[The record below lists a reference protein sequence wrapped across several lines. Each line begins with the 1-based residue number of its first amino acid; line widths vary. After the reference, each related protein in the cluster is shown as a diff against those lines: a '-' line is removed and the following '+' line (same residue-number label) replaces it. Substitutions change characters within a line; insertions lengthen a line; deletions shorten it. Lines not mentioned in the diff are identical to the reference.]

1 MVHAEAFSRPLSRN
15 EVVGLIFR
23 LTIFG
28 AVTYFTIKWMVDAID
43 PTRKQKVEAQKQAE
57 KLMKQIGVK
66 NVKLSE
72 YEMSIAAHL
81 VDPLNMH
88 VTWSDIAG
96 LDDVITD
103 LKDTVILP
111 IKKKHLFENSRL
123 LQPPKGVLL
132 YGPPGCGKTLIA
144 KATAKEA
151 GCRFINLQPS
161 TLTDKWYGESQKL
174 AAAVFSLAI
183 KLQPSIIFIDEIDS
197 FLRNRSSSDH
207 EATAMMKAQFM
218 SLWDGLDTD
227 HSCQVIVMGATNRP
241 QDLDSA
247 IMRRMPTRF
256 HINQPLVCFCMKS
269 LPDSNMA
276 LTRHIA
282 PSCPI
287 HDEDEIRPVQQQD
300 LHRAI
305 EKMKKSKDA
314 AFQNVL
320 THAATRNGM
329 ISTEVRPGA
338 ILKTLPPVGHSCW
351 IPAHDVEIGPCNHST
366 SAVPLDLENITQGTY
381 WSWTQVHMFL
391 FMYGC
396 VLFHP
401 PVQRHIII
409 LGPAPQ
415 RRCQAVLVQPIIPPY
430 PLQHL
435 QVSTNEPV
443 PTFHHHLEGKSLRL
457 IGELAA
463 SFEPCLVIHRNGQYN
478 GNTHVDDSIYGK
490 THVMHEYQIQGRDNV
505 KHTVQ
510 QSVEVY
516 NLQVLLLPHKTFER
530 SGPAFTQNLHPL
542 QIQLENT
549 GNKGCV
555 RHLSFSGPRHVE
567 VWGSHENCPV
577 QIQLLI
583 SQPAFLPGLCE
594 KFAQR

>member
-197 FLRNRSSSDH
+197 FLRSRSSSDH

-227 HSCQVIVMGATNRP
+227 YSCQVGAEPGPLPTAPFLRGVGAGRRGLREEGAPRGPPGAALLAELVFAARFPLRAPVFSPSSSGSPFLRP
-241 QDLDSA
+241 
-247 IMRRMPTRF
+247 RGR
-256 HINQPLVCFCMKS
+256 
-269 LPDSNMA
+269 
-276 LTRHIA
+276 
-282 PSCPI
+282 
-287 HDEDEIRPVQQQD
+287 
-300 LHRAI
+300 
-305 EKMKKSKDA
+305 A
-314 AFQNVL
+314 AFFLLWRQPAGAGPVL
-320 THAATRNGM
+320 GGSCSRG
-329 ISTEVRPGA
+329 VPRP
-338 ILKTLPPVGHSCW
+338 S
-351 IPAHDVEIGPCNHST
+351 
-366 SAVPLDLENITQGTY
+366 
-381 WSWTQVHMFL
+381 
-391 FMYGC
+391 
-396 VLFHP
+396 
-401 PVQRHIII
+401 
-409 LGPAPQ
+409 GPAPS
-415 RRCQAVLVQPIIPPY
+415 RRAFPLLHQLPRFLGRFIFLAPSWPRFGQPEEGAAAAPWGVPGA
-430 PLQHL
+430 PLCL
-435 QVSTNEPV
+435 P
-443 PTFHHHLEGKSLRL
+443 R
-457 IGELAA
+457 A
-463 SFEPCLVIHRNGQYN
+463 SASPALG
-478 GNTHVDDSIYGK
+478 
-490 THVMHEYQIQGRDNV
+490 
-505 KHTVQ
+505 
-510 QSVEVY
+510 
-516 NLQVLLLPHKTFER
+516 LLPPW
-530 SGPAFTQNLHPL
+530 PA
-542 QIQLENT
+542 
-549 GNKGCV
+549 
-555 RHLSFSGPRHVE
+555 
-567 VWGSHENCPV
+567 GS
-577 QIQLLI
+577 LLT
-583 SQPAFLPGLCE
+583 A
-594 KFAQR
+594 

>member
-207 EATAMMKAQFM
+207 EAT
-218 SLWDGLDTD
+218 
-227 HSCQVIVMGATNRP
+227 NRP

-256 HINQPLVCFCMKS
+256 HINQP
-269 LPDSNMA
+269 A
-276 LTRHIA
+276 LKQREAILKLILKNENVDRHVDLLEVA
-282 PSCPI
+282 QETDGFSGSDLKEMCRDAALLCVREYVNSTSEES

-320 THAATRNGM
+320 TH
-329 ISTEVRPGA
+329 V
-338 ILKTLPPVGHSCW
+338 C
-351 IPAHDVEIGPCNHST
+351 
-366 SAVPLDLENITQGTY
+366 LD
-381 WSWTQVHMFL
+381 
-391 FMYGC
+391 
-396 VLFHP
+396 
-401 PVQRHIII
+401 
-409 LGPAPQ
+409 
-415 RRCQAVLVQPIIPPY
+415 
-430 PLQHL
+430 
-435 QVSTNEPV
+435 
-443 PTFHHHLEGKSLRL
+443 
-457 IGELAA
+457 
-463 SFEPCLVIHRNGQYN
+463 
-478 GNTHVDDSIYGK
+478 
-490 THVMHEYQIQGRDNV
+490 
-505 KHTVQ
+505 
-510 QSVEVY
+510 
-516 NLQVLLLPHKTFER
+516 
-530 SGPAFTQNLHPL
+530 
-542 QIQLENT
+542 
-549 GNKGCV
+549 
-555 RHLSFSGPRHVE
+555 
-567 VWGSHENCPV
+567 
-577 QIQLLI
+577 
-583 SQPAFLPGLCE
+583 
-594 KFAQR
+594 

>member
-1 MVHAEAFSRPLSRN
+1 MKLVSCLPNRLIKMVHAEAFSRPLSRN

-43 PTRKQKVEAQKQAE
+43 PTRKQKVEAQKQ
-57 KLMKQIGVK
+57 
-66 NVKLSE
+66 
-72 YEMSIAAHL
+72 
-81 VDPLNMH
+81 

-256 HINQPLVCFCMKS
+256 HINQP
-269 LPDSNMA
+269 A
-276 LTRHIA
+276 LKQR
-282 PSCPI
+282 
-287 HDEDEIRPVQQQD
+287 E
-300 LHRAI
+300 
-305 EKMKKSKDA
+305 
-314 AFQNVL
+314 
-320 THAATRNGM
+320 
-329 ISTEVRPGA
+329 A
-338 ILKTLPPVGHSCW
+338 ILKLILKNENVDRHVDLLEVAQETDGFSGSDLKEMCRDAALLCVREYVNSASEERPPLSS
-351 IPAHDVEIGPCNHST
+351 PAEAFTPQD
-366 SAVPLDLENITQGTY
+366 LDLPLVLCFSSQLIAIADPLGLENSGPSGIEEVCFVSAFRARSFAKQLRGARG
-381 WSWTQVHMFL
+381 SP
-391 FMYGC
+391 C
-396 VLFHP
+396 VL
-401 PVQRHIII
+401 QY
-409 LGPAPQ
+409 
-415 RRCQAVLVQPIIPPY
+415 RRSPR
-430 PLQHL
+430 L
-435 QVSTNEPV
+435 QVKRRQQACRVSPV
-443 PTFHHHLEGKSLRL
+443 LSNNANCESL
-457 IGELAA
+457 
-463 SFEPCLVIHRNGQYN
+463 
-478 GNTHVDDSIYGK
+478 
-490 THVMHEYQIQGRDNV
+490 
-505 KHTVQ
+505 
-510 QSVEVY
+510 
-516 NLQVLLLPHKTFER
+516 
-530 SGPAFTQNLHPL
+530 
-542 QIQLENT
+542 
-549 GNKGCV
+549 
-555 RHLSFSGPRHVE
+555 
-567 VWGSHENCPV
+567 
-577 QIQLLI
+577 
-583 SQPAFLPGLCE
+583 
-594 KFAQR
+594 

>member
-1 MVHAEAFSRPLSRN
+1 MVHAETFSRPLSRN

-43 PTRKQKVEAQKQAE
+43 PTRKQKVEAQKQHQGLFQGVSSSHQMAKVLEFQLQHHSFRRNPRTDLLQNGLVGSPCSPRDSQESSPTPQAE

-256 HINQPLVCFCMKS
+256 HINQP
-269 LPDSNMA
+269 A
-276 LTRHIA
+276 LKQREAILKLILKNENVDRHVDLLEVA
-282 PSCPI
+282 QETDGFSGSDLKEMCRDAALLCVREYVNSTSEES

-320 THAATRNGM
+320 TH
-329 ISTEVRPGA
+329 V
-338 ILKTLPPVGHSCW
+338 C
-351 IPAHDVEIGPCNHST
+351 
-366 SAVPLDLENITQGTY
+366 LD
-381 WSWTQVHMFL
+381 
-391 FMYGC
+391 
-396 VLFHP
+396 
-401 PVQRHIII
+401 
-409 LGPAPQ
+409 
-415 RRCQAVLVQPIIPPY
+415 
-430 PLQHL
+430 
-435 QVSTNEPV
+435 
-443 PTFHHHLEGKSLRL
+443 
-457 IGELAA
+457 
-463 SFEPCLVIHRNGQYN
+463 
-478 GNTHVDDSIYGK
+478 
-490 THVMHEYQIQGRDNV
+490 
-505 KHTVQ
+505 
-510 QSVEVY
+510 
-516 NLQVLLLPHKTFER
+516 
-530 SGPAFTQNLHPL
+530 
-542 QIQLENT
+542 
-549 GNKGCV
+549 
-555 RHLSFSGPRHVE
+555 
-567 VWGSHENCPV
+567 
-577 QIQLLI
+577 
-583 SQPAFLPGLCE
+583 
-594 KFAQR
+594 